1 MKQRF
6 LFFLM
11 FAGISFNSIVAQSSQ
26 LTIFHQEGERFW
38 IIIDGVKQN
47 DQPAA
52 SIFLPDIK
60 QDFLRIKIIFENEK
74 IKDIDR
80 NIQTKDVDGSFTHSK
95 YVIRTDKKNKTTMRF
110 HSYEVLQGATTV
122 QPTPVETKPDPVTV
136 KPDDRKPGETISV
149 GTYVTDPET
158 GKPIGMDVTVT
169 IPGMTGTDVVVTDSR
184 VNYSGFVPNG
194 TMCPVASMSPK
205 AYLDFKYDID
215 AQNSFRREEY
225 IKSVV
230 SKNCMLAAQVAGI
243 IQLNYPTVDE
253 VEIAKFGYRYTIDT
267 ENYGV
272 VLNAIRSEYKRN
284 EVLKF
289 LNVGAY
295 PVTTTPVN
303 PAEPVVEQPSHYV
316 MPGYSGKIGCPWPMS
331 EQDIVGAKNSISS
344 RSFEDTKLT
353 VAKKIAS
360 SRCMLSSQVKEIMD
374 LFSFEASK
382 LEFAK
387 YAYDFVYDIDNFHVV
402 YDAFSFSSSI
412 DDLDKFISKKQR

>member
-6 LFFLM
+6 LLFLM
-11 FAGISFNSIVAQSSQ
+11 FAGIAFNSIIAQSSQ
-26 LTIFHQEGERFW
+26 LTVFHQEGEKFW
-38 IIIDGVKQN
+38 VIIDGIKQN
-47 DQPAA
+47 DQPLA
-52 SIFLPDIK
+52 SVFLPDIK
-60 QDFLRIKIIFENEK
+60 QDFLRIKIIFENEN
-74 IKDIDR
+74 IADIDK
-80 NIQTKDVDGSFTHSK
+80 NIQTKDVDGNFTHSK

-110 HSYEVLQGATTV
+110 HSYEVLQGSASV
-122 QPTPVETKPDPVTV
+122 QPVPVENKPDPVTV
-136 KPDDRKPGETISV
+136 RPDDRNPGETITV

-169 IPGMTGTDVVVTDSR
+169 MPAETDVVAADSR

-194 TMCPVASMSPK
+194 TMCPVASLSTK

-215 AQNSFRREEY
+215 AQNSFQREEY

-230 SKNCMLAAQVAGI
+230 SKNCMLAEQVAGI

-253 VEIAKFGYRYTIDT
+253 VEIAKFAYRYTIDT
-267 ENYGV
+267 QNYGV

-289 LNVGAY
+289 LNIGTY

-303 PAEPVVEQPSHYV
+303 PTEPVVEQPGHYE
-316 MPGYSGKIGCPWPMS
+316 MPGYSGRIGCPWPMS
-331 EQDIVGAKNSISS
+331 EQDFIGAKNSISS

-353 VAKKIAS
+353 VAKRIAS
-360 SRCMLSSQVKEIMD
+360 SRCMFCSQVKEIMD

-387 YAYDFVYDIDNFHVV
+387 YAYDFVFDIDNFYVV
-402 YDAFSFSSSI
+402 NDAFTFSSSI
-412 DDLDKFISKKQR
+412 DELDNYISKKQR